1 MPLSDR
7 EQQILEEIEKNLY
20 DEDPR
25 FARAT
30 RRAGPRYDGSKRAR
44 LGALLFVVG
53 LGTLLLF
60 FVTQAILVGVLRLR
74 GHGGGYRARPRI
86 ELRSG
91 QLGTRGWPR
100 CVRKTKGLVQEFRAA
115 NSQSQQEDLEKLSR
129 EHHVSPLST
138 CRALGARARFPER
151 CSESSGE
158 VRWFRPGGYLRNQV
172 FACSVFRSLE
182 VRASLWRVSLQSRLL
197 ATQVA
202 PRISFV
208 TGIASLSSNRECNP
222 QGVVQE

>member
-60 FVTQAILVGVLRLR
+60 FVTQAILVGVLAF
-74 GHGGGYRARPRI
+74 GGMVAGIVLVLGSSSALVNSGREGGRDASAKIKGSFKNFEQRI
-86 ELRSG
+86 
-91 QLGTRGWPR
+91 
-100 CVRKTKGLVQEFRAA
+100 
-115 NSQSQQEDLEKLSR
+115 
-129 EHHVSPLST
+129 
-138 CRALGARARFPER
+138 
-151 CSESSGE
+151 
-158 VRWFRPGGYLRNQV
+158 RN
-172 FACSVFRSLE
+172 RNKK
-182 VRASLWRVSLQSRLL
+182 
-197 ATQVA
+197 
-202 PRISFV
+202 I
-208 TGIASLSSNRECNP
+208 
-222 QGVVQE
+222 